1 MEPKPKRTK
10 TPRQALTQLMRLCAR
25 TEKSSGDARRLMR
38 TWGVDEA
45 AREGILRKLVEA
57 RFIDDSRYASAFVR
71 EKSRIDGWGAYKIRT
86 ALQRKEIDRQTI
98 DEALAQ
104 IDSGEASQ
112 RLLSLLARKLRG
124 MKADTIYQLRGKLLR
139 YGLQAGYDYA
149 AVTEAVKLLT
159 PDNDNDE
166 TCTEF

>member
-1 MEPKPKRTK
+1 MEPKPKRAK
-10 TPRQALTQLMRLCAR
+10 TPQQALTQLMRLCAR
-25 TEKSSGDARRLMR
+25 AEKSSGDARRLMR

-45 AREGILRKLVEA
+45 AREGVLRKLIEA

-124 MKADTIYQLRGKLLR
+124 TKADTIYQLRGKLLR
-139 YGLQAGYDYA
+139 CGLSAGYDYA
-149 AVTEAVKLLT
+149 QVTEAVRQLT

>member
-10 TPRQALTQLMRLCAR
+10 TPQQALTQLMRLCAR
-25 TEKSSGDARRLMR
+25 AEKSSDDARRLMR

-45 AREGILRKLVEA
+45 ARDGVLRKLIEA

-104 IDSGEASQ
+104 IDSGEASE
-112 RLLSLLARKLRG
+112 RLLTLLARKLRST
-124 MKADTIYQLRGKLLR
+124 KADTAYQLRGKLLR
-139 YGLQAGYDYA
+139 YGLSAGYDYTQVA
-149 AVTEAVKLLT
+149 EAVKQLT

-166 TCTEF
+166 ICTEF